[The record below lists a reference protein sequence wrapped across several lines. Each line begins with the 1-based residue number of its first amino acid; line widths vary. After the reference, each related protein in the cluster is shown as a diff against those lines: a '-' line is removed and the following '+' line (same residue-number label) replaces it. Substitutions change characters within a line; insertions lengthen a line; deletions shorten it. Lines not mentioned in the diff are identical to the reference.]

1 MTHTLT
7 ESNLIQDPV
16 VQFKHWYGEAKNLN
30 IEMYDAMALA
40 TADES
45 GVPSARM
52 VLLKG
57 FDHDGFVFYTN
68 YNSVKAQEMAKNTSV
83 CLLFYWKE
91 VERQVRI
98 WGSVEK
104 ISREES
110 EAYFKTRP
118 YDSQLGAWASEQ
130 SAIIPDRDYLV
141 KRFEEKK
148 KEYPEGKV
156 PLPEFWGGY
165 RVIPE
170 VFEFWQG
177 RPSRLH
183 DRIKYTRKDDGWK
196 VVRLAP

>member
-68 YNSVKAQEMAKNTSV
+68 YNSVKAQEMEKNSSV

-91 VERQVRI
+91 IERQVRI
-98 WGSVEK
+98 WGQIEK
-104 ISREES
+104 VSRQES

-118 YDSQLGAWASEQ
+118 YDSQLGAWASDQ
-130 SAIIPDRDYLV
+130 STIIPDRNHLEQ
-141 KRFEEKK
+141 RFDELMKK
-148 KEYPEGKV
+148 YPEGNV
-156 PLPEFWGGY
+156 PLPDFWGGY
-165 RVIPE
+165 RVTPDA
-170 VFEFWQG
+170 FEFWQG

-183 DRIKYTRKDDGWK
+183 DRIKYIKKGDDWEI
-196 VVRLAP
+196 VRLAP

>member
-7 ESNLIQDPV
+7 ESNLIHDPV
-16 VQFKHWYGEAKNLN
+16 EQFKRWYDEVKKLN
-30 IEMYDAMALA
+30 IDMYDAMALA

-45 GVPSARM
+45 GAPSARM